1 MTLVVC
7 TTEGRCMNNSTGP
20 EVDPD
25 WPAYDLVRIQSGPG
39 VPPPLAAR
47 LAETRV
53 PRRCIDHEYRVLP
66 EATFLGGIAGRNLV
80 AFGTSGSHGRI
91 CVDVATGTVVHV
103 PTVDGPVVNV
113 VNVDLGTF
121 RECVAAVIA
130 RFPYYSEDDEPEQ
143 FEEVAEELR
152 HTIGV
157 IDESALGNDGF
168 WRTFA
173 DDVAIGDYATE
184 MIV

>member
-1 MTLVVC
+1 
-7 TTEGRCMNNSTGP
+7 MNKSTGP
-20 EVDPD
+20 EVDPN
-25 WPAYDLVRIQSGPG
+25 WPAYDLVRIQPGPG
-39 VPPPLAAR
+39 VPTPLAER
-47 LAETRV
+47 LAESRV
-53 PRRCIDHEYRVLP
+53 PRRCIGLEYRVLP

-80 AFGTSGSHGRI
+80 AFGTSGSPGRI
-91 CVDVATGTVVHV
+91 CVDIATGTVVHV

-113 VNVDLGTF
+113 VNVDLGAF

-130 RFPYYSEDDEPEQ
+130 RFPFYSEDDEPEQ

-152 HTIGV
+152 HIISV